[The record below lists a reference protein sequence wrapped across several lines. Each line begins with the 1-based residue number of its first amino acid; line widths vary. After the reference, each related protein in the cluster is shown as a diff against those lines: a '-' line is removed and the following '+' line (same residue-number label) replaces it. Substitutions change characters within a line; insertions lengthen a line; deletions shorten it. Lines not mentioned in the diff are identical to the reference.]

1 MRVII
6 CAPVCLTLVFVM
18 QDKGLVDQTRGILN
32 WVTEN
37 CPDNFHQEIGYATV
51 IPTELD
57 AALQLAVATCSVTL
71 QFPQHYLQYQRNQCA
86 DSPMNGI
93 TAVVVRKLSWLW
105 CTDSNALRI

>member
-57 AALQLAVATCSVTL
+57 AALQLAVNLLRYPAVSTTL
-71 QFPQHYLQYQRNQCA
+71 LTIPAQSMC
-86 DSPMNGI
+86 
-93 TAVVVRKLSWLW
+93 
-105 CTDSNALRI
+105 